1 MSMDLPPMAPM
12 APSAVQPTPRDAPP
26 APEPP
31 RTGAFSRVRARWLL
45 VWTFLGVVAL
55 YAAAALLEQL
65 TGITLTDAWLG
76 ILLYVPMAAW
86 VLVMVAGRAGV
97 DLGVLFGWPRLGSF
111 WWVVVG
117 LLVLQFLFSAASVLI
132 TQLLFPGITDA
143 LDGVGQGSLLLAIIG
158 LVILPPLVEETIF
171 RGVLIER
178 FAVKWSLV
186 VGIVVSAIGFGL
198 LHVDPL
204 GAGMFGVITA
214 LLYLRTGSLWPGILI
229 HAANN
234 LVALASMRM
243 AGSEPQPEVATADAL
258 LTAGVLFAV
267 SVPFLAWF
275 VVRHWPRRGTLT
287 PYQRH
292 ELVTGLPE
300 CHVDGVV
307 WSASPGM
314 PLRLTA
320 SSTHLVLGAPGTPP
334 RPIAL
339 LPLDQVRASYE
350 SAAPGGQQVVVL
362 LHDGSWT
369 TLRAGG
375 GATGNAELAR
385 IIGERV
391 AGCATLGAA
400 LIP

>member
-1 MSMDLPPMAPM
+1 MSMDLPPMAPI
-12 APSAVQPTPRDAPP
+12 APIAVQPTTPVASP

-45 VWTFLGVVAL
+45 AWTFLGVVAL

-65 TGITLTDAWLG
+65 TGITIAEDWLG
-76 ILLYVPMAAW
+76 ILLDAPMVAW
-86 VLVMVAGRAGV
+86 VLVMVVGRAGV
-97 DLGVLFGWPRLGSF
+97 DLRVLLRWPRLGTF

-143 LDGVGQGSLLLAIIG
+143 LAGVGQGSLLLAIIG

-178 FAVKWSLV
+178 FAVKWSLAV
-186 VGIVVSAIGFGL
+186 AIVVSAVGFGL

-204 GAGMFGVITA
+204 GAGMFAVVTA

-234 LVALASMRM
+234 LVALASMRLT
-243 AGSEPQPEVATADAL
+243 GSEPQPEVATADAL
-258 LTAGVLFAV
+258 MTAGVLFAV

-292 ELVTGLPE
+292 ELATGLPE
-300 CHVDGVV
+300 RHVDGVA
-307 WSASPGM
+307 WSASPGV

-320 SSTHLVLGAPGTPP
+320 SSTHLVLAAPGTPP

-339 LPLDQVRASYE
+339 LPLDQVRASYQ
-350 SAAPGGQQVVVL
+350 SVAPGGPHVVVL

-369 TLRAGG
+369 TLRAQGG
-375 GATGNAELAR
+375 EQGSGELAR

-391 AGCATLGAA
+391 AGRAMLGRA